1 MDMARLLNRRR
12 ALGLFGAAGGTI
24 ALAACGGDEL
34 TSSGSTASATPT
46 PTATSTAT
54 STPTPTSTSASCVS
68 FAEETNGPYPA
79 DGTNTSN
86 GATSNV
92 LTNTSFV
99 RSDVRSSILASTNT
113 AAGIELTITLQL
125 ADVNNDCAVLEG
137 YAVYMWHCNAEGDY
151 SLYDLPQ
158 QDYLRGI
165 QVSNA
170 NGQVTFTTII
180 PGCYNGR
187 YPHIHF
193 EVFSSLANAT
203 GGRYAVLI
211 SQFAVLKSQ
220 LTTIYAS
227 NAVYASSISALSSS
241 TLSGDNVFG
250 DNTSAQQDAMMLTL
264 VDDGDGT
271 WSANATVGIA
281 T

>member
-1 MDMARLLNRRR
+1 MPKPTTIGLPNTADHHHGLAQDLDVARLLNRRR

-24 ALAACGGDEL
+24 ALAACGGDDL
-34 TSSGSTASATPT
+34 TISSSTATATPT

-54 STPTPTSTSASCVS
+54 PTPTPASTSASCVS

-99 RSDVRSSILASTNT
+99 RSDVRSSILASSNT

-137 YAVYMWHCNAEGDY
+137 YAVYMWHCNAAGDY

-158 QDYLRGI
+158 EDYLRGI
-165 QVSNA
+165 QVSDA

-187 YPHIHF
+187 
-193 EVFSSLANAT
+193 
-203 GGRYAVLI
+203 
-211 SQFAVLKSQ
+211 
-220 LTTIYAS
+220 
-227 NAVYASSISALSSS
+227 
-241 TLSGDNVFG
+241 
-250 DNTSAQQDAMMLTL
+250 
-264 VDDGDGT
+264 
-271 WSANATVGIA
+271 
-281 T
+281 